1 MSNLPKNLTKNESS
15 GCIMARIM
23 RNKEQ
28 YSRNFS
34 LVEYGSWKKAEKA
47 ASEWLAK
54 IKKTLPPPTTSH
66 GVKTS
71 RNSSGVVGVSLKAA
85 PLASG
90 AMNYAW
96 HAFWPGNPNGTR
108 WAVEKFGD
116 DNAFC
121 LAVISRQRESADRKA
136 VEREFKRIQ
145 GKPVY
150 KAILKQKMI
159 AVV

>member
-1 MSNLPKNLTKNESS
+1 MSNLPKNLTKNEAS

-28 YSRNFS
+28 HARNFS

-47 ASEWLAK
+47 AVEWLAK
-54 IKKTLPPPTTSH
+54 IKKTLPPPITSR

-90 AMNYAW
+90 RRLRRW
-96 HAFWPGNPNGTR
+96 WLRPGARDAGCGCALSGLR
-108 WAVEKFGD
+108 
-116 DNAFC
+116 
-121 LAVISRQRESADRKA
+121 
-136 VEREFKRIQ
+136 
-145 GKPVY
+145 
-150 KAILKQKMI
+150 
-159 AVV
+159 VVRVMPGGLGLSDGANR